1 MRNTICITK
10 PIIALFIGSSNE
22 LVSGTEH
29 VISLTTE
36 SSKENFSI
44 YVETYSGKQFTY
56 NDIESFYNDWEILG
70 E

>member
-22 LVSGTEH
+22 LISGTEH
-29 VISLTTE
+29 EISLTTE
-36 SSKENFSI
+36 SSNENFSI
-44 YVETYSGKQFTY
+44 YVDTYQGNRFEYT
-56 NDIESFYNDWEILG
+56 DIESFYNDWEILG

>member
-10 PIIALFIGSSNE
+10 PIIALYIGSDNE
-22 LVSGTEH
+22 LTSGTEY

-36 SSKENFSI
+36 SNIEKFAI
-44 YVETYSGKQFTY
+44 YVETYHGNQFTY
-56 NDIESFYNDWEILG
+56 KDIESFYNDWEILG